1 MKSFAQIIS
10 WLALAGVIVPPLLFM
25 ANTLTLT
32 QVKTWM
38 LIATI
43 VWFIATP
50 IWMERRKEA

>member
-25 ANTLTLT
+25 ADTLTLP

-38 LIATI
+38 LISTI
-43 VWFIATP
+43 LWFIATP
-50 IWMERRKEA
+50 IWMERKKEA